1 MSPDFYISSFGFL
14 LLWSRSD
21 SLSKVTRCFSLGG
34 LCSFLCPPDAHE
46 RKEQSANLPTAL
58 LWLFFLNGYPSR
70 PYFGVCGESPIHPLI
85 GQGAVNI
92 PTHYQSAILNDLL
105 PCFLPAFGNHLKHS
119 LENIQRLYSVNSL
132 FYILKI
138 QPLIICVSM
147 VLHWTTCG
155 GNPKMM

>member
-1 MSPDFYISSFGFL
+1 MGFL
-14 LLWSRSD
+14 LLLSRLN

-58 LWLFFLNGYPSR
+58 LCLFFLNSYPSR
-70 PYFGVCGESPIHPLI
+70 PYFGVSGESPIHLLI

-105 PCFLPAFGNHLKHS
+105 PCVLSTFGNHLKHS
-119 LENIQRLYSVNSL
+119 LENVLRPYSVNSL
-132 FYILKI
+132 FHILKT
-138 QPLIICVSM
+138 QPLIICVPSAH
-147 VLHWTTCG
+147 HWITCG
-155 GNPKMM
+155 G